1 MLVDLHHLNQLIR
14 ESIEHRMAIVV
25 AAIIVQ
31 AIIVLA
37 IILVAI
43 IVAAIA
49 VDIVPVAVIHQAAGY
64 GLNFFYIFPNI

>member
-1 MLVDLHHLNQLIR
+1 
-14 ESIEHRMAIVV
+14 MAIVV

-49 VDIVPVAVIHQAAGY
+49 VDIVPVYWYQYTAVAVIHQAAGY
-64 GLNFFYIFPNI
+64 GLNFFYNYFFLIFRSTIYI